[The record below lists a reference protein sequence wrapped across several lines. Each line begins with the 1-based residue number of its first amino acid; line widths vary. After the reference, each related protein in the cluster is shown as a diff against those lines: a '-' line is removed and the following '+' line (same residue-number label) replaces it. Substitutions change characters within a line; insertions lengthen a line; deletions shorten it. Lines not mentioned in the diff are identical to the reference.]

1 MAEAWD
7 VIIIGSGS
15 AGATLAARLTQ
26 QPERRVLLIE
36 CGGRDHWPHIHIP
49 GLLEATLAHPGR
61 NWRYPGDPD
70 PSLGGRSLTWAAGR
84 VLGGSSSI
92 NGMVYG
98 RGLPAD
104 YAGWVAAGNPGFGWD
119 DMLPYFRRAERWS
132 GTAHPSRG
140 VDGPLAVRRFED
152 TDPSCQAALAAL
164 VDLGV
169 PWVDDYNVGIIEGVG
184 LTQATQLHGWRHS
197 VARAYLGPVRRRPNL
212 TVWTGSLALSLQLE
226 HGRCVAVRVE
236 RGGRVI
242 TVKAERE
249 IVLAAGAIGTPKLL
263 LLSGIGAPTTLA
275 PHGITV
281 RHRLDAVGRHLNDH
295 VNIRLSAFVDRPT
308 YNSQR
313 RGLAVVRHGLRFL
326 ASGSGP
332 ASSPA
337 NHGQAFVRTVV
348 SPCRPEARGEVG
360 LRSVDPRDPP
370 RLGIALLQAASDRA
384 SLLRGCRL
392 AVAALQQGPGR
403 QMAAQIYAP
412 DRVPDD
418 DAGWLDFFRGN
429 AGLNWHPTSSCRMGP
444 EIDSVVGGDF
454 RVHGLSGLSIVDAS
468 VMPTVT
474 SGNTNA
480 AVIALAEQAADIIA
494 ARIA

>member
-1 MAEAWD
+1 
-7 VIIIGSGS
+7 
-15 AGATLAARLTQ
+15 
-26 QPERRVLLIE
+26 
-36 CGGRDHWPHIHIP
+36 
-49 GLLEATLAHPGR
+49 
-61 NWRYPGDPD
+61 
-70 PSLGGRSLTWAAGR
+70 
-84 VLGGSSSI
+84 
-92 NGMVYG
+92 MVYG

-197 VARAYLGPVRRRPNL
+197 VARAYLGPVRQRPNL

-275 PHGITV
+275 PHGISV

-337 NHGQAFVRTVV
+337 NHGQAFVRTTPGLASADVQIQLMPFGFGSPAEMRRDGLTAVV

-480 AVIALAEQAADIIA
+480 AVVALAERAADIIA